1 LRQVADKSTPICALL
16 LITLCI
22 CSVAC
27 SKYENYSSDIYDEA
41 LPEKN
46 ESIVDTELG
55 STASDRKIIERI
67 TMTVETKTF
76 DTLLEQINSQ
86 IKELDGYIQNS
97 DVNGNKIDSDN
108 YRYANIVIRIPS
120 KETNNFSEFIAT
132 NSAVTNKK
140 VTTEDVTLSY
150 VDIES
155 RIAALEAE
163 KTALE
168 QLLASASSVQDIV
181 TIRAQLTDVIA
192 SIESY
197 KSQLRVYD
205 SLIAYSTIT
214 LYIHEVDTISVEPE
228 PGTWQKIGTN
238 LKNNFAGM
246 WSAVKAVFIFFV
258 SIIPYLIPQVIIA
271 AVVITIIKLARAK
284 KRKAENK

>member
-1 LRQVADKSTPICALL
+1 VKKIICALL

>member
-1 LRQVADKSTPICALL
+1 MKKIICALL

>member
-1 LRQVADKSTPICALL
+1 MVFPVKKIICALL

-97 DVNGNKIDSDN
+97 DVNGNKIDSNN

-181 TIRAQLTDVIA
+181 TIRTQLTDVIA

-246 WSAVKAVFIFFV
+246 WSAVKAVFVFFV

-284 KRKAENK
+284 RRKAENK

>member
-1 LRQVADKSTPICALL
+1 MKKIICALL

-97 DVNGNKIDSDN
+97 DVNGNKIDSNN

-181 TIRAQLTDVIA
+181 TIRTQLTDVIA

-246 WSAVKAVFIFFV
+246 WSAVKAVFVFFV

-284 KRKAENK
+284 RRKAENK

>member
-1 LRQVADKSTPICALL
+1 VKKIICALL

-67 TMTVETKTF
+67 TMTVETKTS